1 MTIEPIYSIEAEK
14 AVLGAV
20 LINPECFKFMDLADT
35 DFYKTDHQRIWAAY
49 QAITLKH
56 GIIDIVTVSE
66 ELKDRSID
74 LLALINDVPS
84 SLHAEHYAEIV
95 REKARRREIVN
106 LASQMAKTAYDQTS
120 DLEAE
125 IPDYMTK
132 LVSGARMATGA
143 EHIRKALSEL
153 FDEVSERH
161 ADPKDIWGIAT
172 GFYDYDI
179 LTGGHHKGE
188 LTILSGKPG
197 LGKSI
202 IMMQMAMGM
211 ASQAP
216 GVIYEMEMGRTQT
229 VRRSVSH
236 ESRVETRKMRNGKL
250 VGDDWDDMVKAIES
264 LQSLPVFLSDF
275 TGWTTASLRADL
287 ARLKAQQ
294 QIEWFVVDYLYL
306 LSDRYGKDDHER
318 LAYISKSLK
327 NICKD
332 LELSGL
338 VIHSM
343 TKSEMESNTP
353 SLAGMRGSG
362 QIAYDADVAI
372 YLLED
377 DQNKNNVKLYFA
389 KFREDTPDRYIRLAR
404 DNGFPAFKTI
414 EKQQATFKTP
424 YKD

>member
-1 MTIEPIYSIEAEK
+1 MTIEPIYSLDAEK

-20 LINPECFKFMDLADT
+20 LINPETFKFLDLTDS
-35 DFYKTDHQRIWAAY
+35 DFYKVDHQRVWSAY
-49 QAITLKH
+49 QAITLNN
-56 GIIDIVTVSE
+56 GIIDIITVAE
-66 ELKDRSID
+66 HLNDKGID
-74 LLALINDVPS
+74 LAGLINDVPS
-84 SLHAEHYAEIV
+84 SLHAEHYAGIV
-95 REKARRREIVN
+95 RDKARRREIIN
-106 LASQMAKTAYDQTS
+106 LAGQMAKTAYDQTA
-120 DLEAE
+120 DIEAE
-125 IPDYMTK
+125 IPEYMTR
-132 LVSGARMATGA
+132 LVAGAKMATGA
-143 EHIRKALSEL
+143 EHVRKALSEL
-153 FDEVSERH
+153 YDEIEKRH
-161 ADPKDIWGIAT
+161 NDPKDIWGIAT

-188 LTILSGKPG
+188 LTLLSGKPG

-202 IMMQMAMGM
+202 IAMQMAMGM

-229 VRRSVSH
+229 IRRSVANV
-236 ESRVETRKMRNGKL
+236 SRVESRKMRNGKL
-250 VGDDWDDMVKAIES
+250 AGSDWDNVMSAI
-264 LQSLPVFLSDF
+264 QSIEGLPVFISDY
-275 TGWTTASLRADL
+275 TGWTTASMRSDL

-294 QIEWFVVDYLYL
+294 QVEWFIVDYLYL
-306 LSDRYGKDDHER
+306 LNDRYGKDDHER

-332 LELSGL
+332 LDMSGL

-343 TKSEMESNTP
+343 TKSEMESQTP

-362 QIAYDADVAI
+362 QIVYDADVAI

-377 DQNKNNVKLYFA
+377 ETNKNNVKLYFA

-424 YKD
+424 YRD

>member
-1 MTIEPIYSIEAEK
+1 MTIEPIFSISAEK

-20 LINPECFKFMDLADT
+20 LINPECLKFMDLADT

-56 GIIDIVTVSE
+56 GIIDIVTVAE

-74 LLALINDVPS
+74 LAGLINDVPS
-84 SLHAEHYAEIV
+84 SLHAEHYAGIV
-95 REKARRREIVN
+95 RDKARRREIIN
-106 LASQMAKTAYDQTS
+106 LAGQMAKTAYDQTA
-120 DLEAE
+120 DIEAE
-125 IPDYMTK
+125 IPKYMTR
-132 LVSGARMATGA
+132 LVSGAKMATGA

-153 FDEVSERH
+153 YDEIEKRH
-161 ADPKDIWGIAT
+161 NDPKDIWGIAT

-188 LTILSGKPG
+188 LTLLSGKPG

-250 VGDDWDDMVKAIES
+250 AGSDWDNIMSAI
-264 LQSLPVFLSDF
+264 QSIEGLPVFISDY
-275 TGWTTASLRADL
+275 TGWTTASMRSDL

-294 QIEWFVVDYLYL
+294 QIEWFVVDYFYL
-306 LSDRYGKDDHER
+306 LADRYGKDDHER

-332 LELSGL
+332 LDLSGL

-343 TKSEMESNTP
+343 TKSEMESQTP
-353 SLAGMRGSG
+353 SLTGMRGSG

-377 DQNKNNVKLYFA
+377 EQNKNNVKLYFA

-414 EKQQATFKTP
+414 EKQQVTFRTP